1 MKSKLNIFNKSQ
13 IKQEI
18 PNIRSGD
25 VVRVHVKLLEK
36 TKRGGDKTQVFE
48 GLIIAVK
55 HGKGLNATFT
65 VRKISEGIGVERI
78 FPIHSPSIAKI
89 EIVKHSKVRRA
100 KLYYMRELTGKK
112 TRMKTKELLGVE
124 WESEKEKVPTAV
136 GKKPKENKTEE
147 KQDNQE
153 NK

>member
-13 IKQEI
+13 IKQETL
-18 PNIRSGD
+18 NIKSGD

-48 GLIIAVK
+48 GLVISVK
-55 HGKGLNATFT
+55 HGKGINATFT

-89 EIVKHSKVRRA
+89 EIIKRSKVRRA

-124 WESEKEKVPTAV
+124 WESEKEKVPTS
-136 GKKPKENKTEE
+136 KENKTEE
-147 KQDNQE
+147 KQNNQE